1 MPNWQVLQKMYEV
14 YQKNCLQILS
24 HLVNNVQQSNR
35 VVKHHT
41 FNQFVYQE
49 NIWSDRVLIL
59 FTQYIP

>member
-35 VVKHHT
+35 VVKHDT
-41 FNQFVYQE
+41 FNQFVFQE
-49 NIWSDRVLIL
+49 YIWYDRVLIL
-59 FTQYIP
+59 FTAYIP